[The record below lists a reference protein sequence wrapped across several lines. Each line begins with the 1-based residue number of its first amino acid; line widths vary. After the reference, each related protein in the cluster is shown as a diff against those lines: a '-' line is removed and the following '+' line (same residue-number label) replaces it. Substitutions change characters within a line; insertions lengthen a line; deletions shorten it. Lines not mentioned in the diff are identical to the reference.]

1 MLEKYRY
8 TEAEQKKLLNSIT
21 IIVDKQEKVNNH
33 IIEYL
38 DKHKIPYINR
48 SLDSGDYSFF
58 LPKNEELAI
67 LKDQYFCDDI
77 IIERK
82 NSNEELAMCL
92 SQTRDRFENEFL
104 RSKAQKKYLLV
115 ENASYQ
121 DVVNGNYDTKYNS
134 KSFLGSLHSFNHKYN
149 LEIFYMPDKNYSPI
163 FIYAT
168 FQYYLRNIIR

>member
-1 MLEKYRY
+1 MLEKYKY
-8 TEAEQKKLLNSIT
+8 TETDQKKLLNSIS

-33 IIEYL
+33 ITEYF

-67 LKDQYFCDDI
+67 LKDWYFTDSI

-82 NSNEELAMCL
+82 NSNEELATCL

-104 RSKAQKKYLLV
+104 RSKAHKKYLLI
-115 ENASYQ
+115 ENANYK
-121 DVVNGNYDTKYNS
+121 DVVNGSYNTKYNS
-134 KSFLGSLHSFNHKYN
+134 KSFLGSLHSFNQKYN
-149 LEIFYMPDKNYSPI
+149 LEIFFMPDKSYSPI

-168 FQYYLRNIIR
+168 FQYYLRNLIR

>member
-1 MLEKYRY
+1 MFEKYKY
-8 TEAEQKKLLNSIT
+8 TESEQKKLLNSIT
-21 IIVDKQEKVNNH
+21 VIIDKQEKVNNH
-33 IIEYL
+33 IIEYF

-67 LKDQYFCDDI
+67 LKDWYFIDNI

-82 NSNEELAMCL
+82 NSNEELATCL
-92 SQTRDRFENEFL
+92 SQTRDRFDNEFL
-104 RSKAQKKYLLV
+104 RSKANKKYLLI
-115 ENASYQ
+115 ENANYQ
-121 DVVNGNYDTKYNS
+121 DVVDGKYNTKYNS

-149 LEIFYMPDKNYSPI
+149 LEIFFMPDKIYSPI

>member
-1 MLEKYRY
+1 MLEKYKY
-8 TEAEQKKLLNSIT
+8 TESDQKKLLSSIT
-21 IIVDKQEKVNNH
+21 VIVDKQEKVNNH
-33 IIEYL
+33 ITEYF

-67 LKDQYFCDDI
+67 LKDWYFIDNI

-82 NSNEELAMCL
+82 NSNEELATCL
-92 SQTRDRFENEFL
+92 SQTRDRFDNEFL
-104 RSKAQKKYLLV
+104 RSKANKKYLLI
-115 ENASYQ
+115 ENANYQ
-121 DVVNGNYDTKYNS
+121 DVVDGKYNTKYNS

-149 LEIFYMPDKNYSPI
+149 LEIFFMPDKNYSPI